1 MHYYPRQTRTAFTL
15 LEIIVV
21 IMIMGVLA
29 SMVIP
34 RLSGNQQREFTLT
47 VEKVH
52 DVVLMFAHRVS
63 TSNQATALRYDPE
76 SKQFELLSKVKN
88 LEIEGDFYWGIDPLA
103 QPIKIPEWLGDNP
116 VIISVDGEVTDTS
129 QWPITT
135 TPGETRPFIE
145 VSLFWDEHEA
155 LISLPSH
162 AMGPSIW
169 FDGVGSEPLM
179 PIDLDAEGRG
189 REEW

>member
-1 MHYYPRQTRTAFTL
+1 MHKRPCQTRTAFTL

-29 SMVIP
+29 SMIIP
-34 RLSGNQQREFTLT
+34 RLSGNQQREFKLT
-47 VEKVH
+47 AEQVN

-63 TSNQATALRYDPE
+63 TSNQASGLRYNPE
-76 SKQFELLSKVKN
+76 SKQLELLSK
-88 LEIEGDFYWGIDPLA
+88 IEDSETKGHFFWGIDPLA
-103 QPIKIPEWLGDNP
+103 EPITIPQWLGDNP
-116 VIISVDGEVTDTS
+116 IIISVDGEVTDTS
-129 QWPITT
+129 QWPVTT

-145 VSLFWDEHEA
+145 VSLYWDEHEA
-155 LISLPSH
+155 IISLPSH

-169 FDGVGSEPLM
+169 FDGIGTEPLM